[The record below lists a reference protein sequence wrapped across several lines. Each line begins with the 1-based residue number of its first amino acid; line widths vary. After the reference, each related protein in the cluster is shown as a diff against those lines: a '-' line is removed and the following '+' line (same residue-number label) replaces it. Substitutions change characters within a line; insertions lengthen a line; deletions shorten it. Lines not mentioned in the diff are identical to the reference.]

1 MVKTKTRP
9 IPENIWYRWYDWLI
23 NHISKSM
30 KKSGSSDKQMC
41 TTLLQSKKDKN
52 IPADY
57 LPRTINNT
65 FDRKSVKD
73 EKSSI
78 AEYFEKFRPHLRDL
92 IDDLKNS
99 SEYKMH
105 VTMKLKFMPSIDD
118 TEKRIVYSKCGSK
131 MILTTKSSKKF
142 LKILGKE
149 VQFFDARLKLLKLIL
164 CQR

>member
-1 MVKTKTRP
+1 
-9 IPENIWYRWYDWLI
+9 
-23 NHISKSM
+23 M
-30 KKSGSSDKQMC
+30 KKSEISDKQILM
-41 TTLLQSKKDKN
+41 TLLESKIDKN
-52 IPADY
+52 ISAEY
-57 LPRTINNT
+57 KQRTINDEKY
-65 FDRKSVKD
+65 FDCKSDKD
-73 EKSSI
+73 EKSSVK
-78 AEYFEKFRPHLRDL
+78 EYFEKFRPHLRDL

-105 VTMKLKFMPSIDD
+105 GTMKLKFMPSIDD

-149 VQFFDARLKLLKLIL
+149 VQFLDARLKLLKLIL